1 MSDTKFTPG
10 PKQPSF
16 TPGPY
21 KLHEAEY
28 PDAGGYVPPRV
39 FSHAD
44 PDKPTF
50 ICEMAVLD
58 GATELANG
66 NLVAASWEMYEA
78 LEEIDRLAEAGLCQ
92 MTADGKHSFLHDI
105 RRKVAELGIQGGL
118 TEYGS

>member
-10 PKQPSF
+10 PI
-16 TPGPY
+16 
-21 KLHEAEY
+21 E
-28 PDAGGYVPPRV
+28 
-39 FSHAD
+39 
-44 PDKPTF
+44 
-50 ICEMAVLD
+50 VLD
-58 GATELANG
+58 LKEHMKDWTGSRFVLRAPEAPGGVALIIGGLGEEEERANAD
-66 NLVAASWEMYEA
+66 LYAAAPGMHKV